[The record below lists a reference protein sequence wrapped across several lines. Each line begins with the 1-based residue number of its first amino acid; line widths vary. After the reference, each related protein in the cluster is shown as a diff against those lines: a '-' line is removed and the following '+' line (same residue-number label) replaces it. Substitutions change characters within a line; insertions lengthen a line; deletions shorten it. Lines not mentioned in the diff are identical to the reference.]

1 MDKVK
6 IDRKALFALASETRI
21 EILKKLNER
30 RMTLTELSKE
40 LDISKTAVKEHLD
53 KLVQAGLI
61 KKVDEGRKWIYYELT
76 GEGRKILHPEDK
88 TKIILLLSSAIAS
101 ISGGLFELY
110 RFFSFRLQVQTKM
123 AAPVISPTPAP
134 ARMPSLPTPTPAPL
148 TPAPMPTTPVP
159 TPAPTPTPIQ
169 TPALTPQPTP
179 AQVTPEV
186 HLLACIALIALG
198 IVILI
203 YLKRSVK

>member
-40 LDISKTAVKEHLD
+40 LNISKTAVKEHLD

-61 KKVDEGRKWIYYELT
+61 KKMDEGRKWLYYELT
-76 GEGRKILHPEDK
+76 GEGRRILHPEDK

-101 ISGGLFELY
+101 ITGGLFELY
-110 RFFSFRLQVQTKM
+110 RYFSFQLY
-123 AAPVISPTPAP
+123 APPALP
-134 ARMPSLPTPTPAPL
+134 VPTPTP
-148 TPAPMPTTPVP
+148 TPIPT
-159 TPAPTPTPIQ
+159 TPAPTPTAPKGG
-169 TPALTPQPTP
+169 TPAIPAPTQPMPVTPRVTP
-179 AQVTPEV
+179 AAQIAPEV

-203 YLKRSVK
+203 YLRKSAQ